1 MASVP
6 RHDTVVFLGPSLS
19 HKRARDI
26 LDADFVP
33 PVQAGDVHRLLATD
47 VRRIVVIDGLF
58 HGARSVWHREL
69 IDALDEGIE
78 VIGASSMGALRA
90 AELCED
96 GMRGVG
102 TVFEWY
108 RSGAIDGDDEVALL
122 HADGELGYRA
132 MSEPLV
138 NVRATLDDAVAAKE
152 IDADEGARL
161 LARAR
166 ALPYAERAY
175 PRLVQGEEEAQRA
188 RIAAAL
194 KARRRDLKAEDAR
207 AALKLCAA
215 SPTRPRGAIKT
226 VDEETLWCETR
237 HLRVGVIA
245 NGALEPA
252 GKALDR
258 LPANVEAEMR
268 IEASARVFTL
278 AVARALGVLPATRA
292 EGTMSAEERKR
303 QGLTPGIYGRLSA
316 ERAAFDAL
324 LATPRADA
332 TDLASL
338 PGRTLFFDGLSFLA
352 GSAAETA
359 ARARP
364 WIAAWCTMTEVECPL
379 AVEGRYLDAWSAMFG
394 AIEGDRARR
403 ALAWRALCDW
413 VVASGPERFGF
424 RERLRVELL
433 HDLQLRGEASR
444 LVGSGP

>member
-226 VDEETLWCETR
+226 LRKELRRWLRRFHDEIHLTTNFVTHDLEEALEIADEVVIMNKARIEQVGTPQQVYDRPASPFVYQFIGNVNVLHAPTMVAAGVQLGGGIEATPEGVVYVRPHDIEISPYDPACQGLPAVLRYIHSAGSQARLILEQIQSRETIEVETSR
-237 HLRVGVIA
+237 SEIADLGLKVNDLVLLHLR
-245 NGALEPA
+245 
-252 GKALDR
+252 R
-258 LPANVEAEMR
+258 TH
-268 IEASARVFTL
+268 S
-278 AVARALGVLPATRA
+278 
-292 EGTMSAEERKR
+292 
-303 QGLTPGIYGRLSA
+303 
-316 ERAAFDAL
+316 FD
-324 LATPRADA
+324 D
-332 TDLASL
+332 D
-338 PGRTLFFDGLSFLA
+338 
-352 GSAAETA
+352 
-359 ARARP
+359 
-364 WIAAWCTMTEVECPL
+364 
-379 AVEGRYLDAWSAMFG
+379 Y
-394 AIEGDRARR
+394 AI
-403 ALAWRALCDW
+403 
-413 VVASGPERFGF
+413 
-424 RERLRVELL
+424 
-433 HDLQLRGEASR
+433 
-444 LVGSGP
+444 